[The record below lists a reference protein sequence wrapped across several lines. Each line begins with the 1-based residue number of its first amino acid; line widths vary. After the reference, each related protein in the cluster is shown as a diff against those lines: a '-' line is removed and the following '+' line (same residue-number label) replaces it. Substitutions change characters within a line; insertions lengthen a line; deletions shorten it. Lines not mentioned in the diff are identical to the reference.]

1 MTDTEQLI
9 EKAALTGNC
18 DRRLDKLF
26 DCDVRSDDR
35 PDSQTESNLQA
46 FNSNSGLM
54 NIRGLGAGNIS
65 IADEVSNQVNHPCDE
80 ISRNKHSSKLS
91 LASAE
96 VEDQGSPSISHP
108 YANMPASLDCI
119 RVLSSTNS
127 MASEDVHRAASARS
141 TRKAKKTRQQA
152 KRFGFWVLSKIF
164 V

>member
-65 IADEVSNQVNHPCDE
+65 IADEVSNQVNQP
-80 ISRNKHSSKLS
+80 
-91 LASAE
+91 
-96 VEDQGSPSISHP
+96 
-108 YANMPASLDCI
+108 
-119 RVLSSTNS
+119 
-127 MASEDVHRAASARS
+127 
-141 TRKAKKTRQQA
+141 
-152 KRFGFWVLSKIF
+152 
-164 V
+164 